1 MTHRDDAGNVQV
13 DFVWGNFP
21 MQPDDDRTDQGFN
34 FGGGSGD
41 VGWNSTYSYT
51 SDNLRIS
58 NYNNNNAVQGLFS
71 IVPNIATDHVR
82 ASLGYS
88 NFPGYIPNYEG
99 DEDSGLEA
107 VVPNVLRMTRS
118 QAIAALEAVNLDYRI
133 QNHNPSIFYLESTGT
148 TVRVYAYDENATG
161 GGAPQDYLVGLKPG
175 DKVFP
180 DNNEYSFDGPVTV
193 TKVNEDGENSWF
205 EFETAEPVN
214 VDTSC
219 NGTVWPDDTLLSL
232 ITVMRY
238 WNQPGD
244 IKDEGTNIYLRAF
257 GD

>member
-21 MQPDDDRTDQGFN
+21 MQPDDDRTDQGFS

-41 VGWNSTYSYT
+41 RGWNSTYYAT
-51 SDNLRIS
+51 SDNLRIADY
-58 NYNNNNAVQGLFS
+58 YNDNSVQGLFDLV
-71 IVPNIATDHVR
+71 VPTDHVR

-88 NFPGYIPNYEG
+88 NFPGYIPNYAG
-99 DEDSGLEA
+99 DEDSGLET
-107 VVPNVLRMTRS
+107 VVPNVLRMNIGDA
-118 QAIAALEAVNLDYRI
+118 QDALDKANLNYRI
-133 QNHNPSIFYLESTGT
+133 QRHNPSVFYLQSSGT
-148 TVRVYAYDENATG
+148 TVRVYAYDENA
-161 GGAPQDYLVGLKPG
+161 GGAGGPEAYLVGLKVG
-175 DKVFP
+175 DKVYP

-193 TKVNEDGENSWF
+193 TKVNEDGESSWF
-205 EFETAEPVN
+205 EFETAEAVN

-219 NGTVWPDDTLLSL
+219 NGTVWPDNTLVNL
-232 ITVMRY
+232 ITIMRY